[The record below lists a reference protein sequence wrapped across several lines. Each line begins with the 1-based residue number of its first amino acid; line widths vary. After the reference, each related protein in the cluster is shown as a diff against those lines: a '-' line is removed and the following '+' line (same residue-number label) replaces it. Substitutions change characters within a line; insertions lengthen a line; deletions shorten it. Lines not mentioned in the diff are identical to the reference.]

1 MYKQERNDIKMTA
14 VSNVLKYFSPRVSK
28 ALSEVRGN
36 ISEIRLR
43 SGEPLSVTLPDQYI
57 YLTENGAYTTSAD
70 KALRVTTEDIRHT
83 FEAVCRYSV
92 HSCQSRINSGF
103 VTVAGGHRAGLCGT
117 AVYSPSGKI
126 ENLKYI
132 NSINFRIA
140 AEVRGAA
147 DEILLTAM
155 GSGLKSVLIF
165 GAPCS
170 GKTTILRDLCRQ
182 VGDKYSVSL
191 VDERFEIAS
200 VSGGNVNNHVGI
212 NTDVFS
218 GFSKTDGILTAIRVM
233 SPRMI
238 VCDEI
243 GSDSDIS
250 ALKQAWISGVKIAA
264 SMHSGS
270 VRELT
275 GSSVY
280 PLIACKAFDFAV
292 FVAERHIKRIYK
304 SEELIKLKESGGE

>member
-1 MYKQERNDIKMTA
+1 MTA
-14 VSNVLKYFSPRVSK
+14 VSNVLRYFSPRVSK
-28 ALSEVRGN
+28 ALTEVRGN

-43 SGEPLSVTLPDQYI
+43 SGEPLCVTLPDQYI
-57 YLTENGAYTTSAD
+57 YLTESGAYTTSAE
-70 KALRVTTEDIRHT
+70 KALRVTSEDIRHT

-92 HSCQSRINSGF
+92 HSCQSQINNGF
-103 VTVAGGHRAGLCGT
+103 VTVSGGHRAGLCGT

-132 NSINFRIA
+132 NAINFRIA
-140 AEVRGAA
+140 GEVLGAA
-147 DEILLTAM
+147 DEISRSLM
-155 GSGLKSVLIF
+155 KNGLKSVLIF

-182 VGDKYSVSL
+182 VGDKYPVSL

-200 VSGGNVNNHVGI
+200 VSGGNANNQVGA

-250 ALKQAWISGVKIAA
+250 ALRQAWISGVKIAA

-275 GSSVY
+275 DSSIY
-280 PLIACKAFDFAV
+280 PLIACKAFDFA
-292 FVAERHIKRIYK
+292 ALIEDRHIKRIYK
-304 SEELIKLKESGGE
+304 SEELIKLKESGDEL

>member
-1 MYKQERNDIKMTA
+1 MTA
-14 VSNVLKYFSPRVSK
+14 VSNVLKYFSPRITK
-28 ALSEVRGN
+28 ALTEVKGN

-43 SGEPLSVTLPDQYI
+43 SGSPLSITLPNQYI

-70 KALRVTTEDIRHT
+70 KALKVTPEDIRHT

-92 HSCQSRINSGF
+92 HSCQSRINNGF

-132 NSINFRIA
+132 NGINFRIA
-140 AEVRGAA
+140 GEVFGAA
-147 DEILLTAM
+147 DEIVLTTM

-182 VGDKYSVSL
+182 VGDKYPVSL

-200 VSGGNVNNHVGI
+200 VSGENANNHVGA

-218 GFSKTDGILTAIRVM
+218 GYTKTDGILTAIRVM

-238 VCDEI
+238 ICDEI
-243 GSDSDIS
+243 GSDDDIS
-250 ALKQAWISGVKIAA
+250 ALRQAWICGVKIAA
-264 SMHSGS
+264 AMHSGS
-270 VRELT
+270 VSELT

-280 PLIACKAFDFAV
+280 PLIACKAFDCAV
-292 FVAERHIKRIYK
+292 YIEDRHIKRIYK
-304 SEELIKLKESGGE
+304 SDELIRLKESGDE

>member
-1 MYKQERNDIKMTA
+1 MTA
-14 VSNVLKYFSPRVSK
+14 VSNVLRYFSPRISK
-28 ALSEVRGN
+28 ALVGVCGN

-43 SGEPLSVTLPDQYI
+43 SGGPLSITLPDQYV
-57 YLTENGAYTTSAD
+57 YLTENGAYTSSAD
-70 KALRVTTEDIRHT
+70 KALRVTMEDIRHS

-92 HSCQSRINSGF
+92 HSCQSQINSGF
-103 VTVAGGHRAGLCGT
+103 VTVAGGHRAGFGGT

-132 NSINFRIA
+132 NGINFRIA
-140 AEVRGAA
+140 GEVRGAA
-147 DEILLTAM
+147 DEIVLTAM
-155 GSGLKSVLIF
+155 QNGLKSVLIF

-182 VGDKYSVSL
+182 VGDRYPVSL
-191 VDERFEIAS
+191 VDERYEIAS
-200 VSGGNVNNHVGI
+200 VSGGNANNHVGA

-250 ALKQAWISGVKIAA
+250 ALRQAWISGVKIAA
-264 SMHSGS
+264 STHCGS
-270 VRELT
+270 VTELLC
-275 GSSVY
+275 GSVY
-280 PLIACKAFDFAV
+280 PLIACKAFEYAV
-292 FVAERHIKRIYK
+292 LTEDRHIKRIYK
-304 SEELIKLKESGGE
+304 SEELIKLKESGDEV

>member
-1 MYKQERNDIKMTA
+1 MTA
-14 VSNVLKYFSPRVSK
+14 VSNVLRYFSPRISK
-28 ALSEVRGN
+28 ALTDVCGN

-43 SGEPLSVTLPDQYI
+43 SGEPLSVTLPDKYI
-57 YLTENGAYTTSAD
+57 FVTENGAYTTSAD
-70 KALRVTTEDIRHT
+70 KALRVTMEDIRHT

-132 NSINFRIA
+132 NGINFRIA
-140 AEVRGAA
+140 GEMHGAA
-147 DEILLTAM
+147 DEIVLTAM
-155 GSGLKSVLIF
+155 QNGLKSVLIF

-182 VGDKYSVSL
+182 IGDKYPVSL

-200 VSGGNVNNHVGI
+200 VSGGNTNNRVGA

-218 GFSKTDGILTAIRVM
+218 GFSKTDGIMTAVRVM

-264 SMHSGS
+264 TMHCGSM
-270 VRELT
+270 RELLD
-275 GSSVY
+275 SSVY
-280 PLIACKAFDFAV
+280 PLISCKAFDFAV
-292 FVAERHIKRIYK
+292 YIADRHIKRIYK
-304 SEELIKLKESGGE
+304 SEELIRLKESGDEL

>member
-1 MYKQERNDIKMTA
+1 MTA
-14 VSNVLKYFSPRVSK
+14 VSNVLKYFSPRISK
-28 ALSEVRGN
+28 ALTEVRGN

-43 SGEPLSVTLPDQYI
+43 TGEPLSVTLPDQYI

-70 KALRVTTEDIRHT
+70 KALRVTIEDIRHT

-92 HSCQSRINSGF
+92 HSCQSQINSGF

-117 AVYSPSGKI
+117 SVYSPSGKI

-140 AEVRGAA
+140 SEVRGAA
-147 DEILLTAM
+147 DEIAQSVM
-155 GSGLKSVLIF
+155 KNGLKSVLIF

-182 VGDKYSVSL
+182 IGDKYPVSL

-200 VSGGNVNNHVGI
+200 VSGGNVNNHVGA

-243 GSDSDIS
+243 GSDSDIL

-264 SMHSGS
+264 TMHSGS

-280 PLIACKAFDFAV
+280 PLIACKAFEFAV
-292 FVAERHIKRIYK
+292 FIADRHIKRIYK

>member
-1 MYKQERNDIKMTA
+1 MTA
-14 VSNVLKYFSPRVSK
+14 VSNVLRYFSPRVSK
-28 ALSEVRGN
+28 ALTEVRGN
-36 ISEIRLR
+36 INEIRLR
-43 SGEPLSVTLPDQYI
+43 SGAPLCVTLPDQYI
-57 YLTENGAYTTSAD
+57 YLTESGAYTTSAD
-70 KALRVTTEDIRHT
+70 KALRVTSEDIRHT

-92 HSCQSRINSGF
+92 HSCQSQINTGF
-103 VTVAGGHRAGLCGT
+103 VTVSGGHRAGLCGT

-132 NSINFRIA
+132 NGINFRIA
-140 AEVRGAA
+140 GEVFGAA
-147 DEILLTAM
+147 DEIAHSIM
-155 GSGLKSVLIF
+155 RSGLKSVLIF

-182 VGDKYSVSL
+182 VGDKYPVSL

-200 VSGGNVNNHVGI
+200 VSGGNANNHVGA

-218 GFSKTDGILTAIRVM
+218 GFFKTDGILTAIRVM

-243 GSDSDIS
+243 GSDDDIS
-250 ALKQAWISGVKIAA
+250 ALRQAWISGVKIAA

-275 GSSVY
+275 DSSVY
-280 PLIACKAFDFAV
+280 PLIACKAFDFA
-292 FVAERHIKRIYK
+292 ALIEDRHIKRIYK
-304 SEELIKLKESGGE
+304 SEELIKLKERGDEL